1 MRILLVTHIYP
12 PAVDGGSKVIAK
24 IGQYFQKQGHQ
35 ILVLTTNCTSTDDFV
50 SPNSKKY
57 LSSKPNLLRLPVYQH
72 WRRPLKL
79 INLVF
84 KSDLL
89 RVFQKGP
96 IFKTIPFIRA
106 IITITRFR
114 PQLIIAGPLPTT
126 IVIYA
131 RLIHSLLSALSSLH
145 SILSPLHSKLYPLPP
160 HPILLLN
167 ASFHPSDPDFHRQP
181 LINTLKKTDY
191 LWTLTYFHHQFG
203 IPIKKMINVG
213 NGVDQSLLIKGL
225 PSSRE
230 DDRRTG
236 GFNLLFI
243 GSFAAH
249 KGLLTLLE
257 AFDKISPSYPKLTLT
272 LAGQP
277 TLFFPN
283 IQQKINSLP
292 ATTQSRIEIISN
304 FSDSQLP
311 VLIDNCQ
318 ILISPS
324 TQESFGLVLL
334 EAWAR
339 NKPVIAANIPAS
351 LELISKSHG
360 GLLFNP
366 NDSVDLSDKITS
378 LLNDPQAQR
387 HYGRNGYQFVKH
399 HATWDRIGELLWQ
412 KISSSLS

>member
-35 ILVLTTNCTSTDDFV
+35 ILVLTSNCTSTDDFV
-50 SPNSKKY
+50 SPKSKKY

-84 KSDLL
+84 NSDIL
-89 RVFQKGP
+89 RIFQKGP
-96 IFKTIPFIRA
+96 IFKIIPFISA

-131 RLIHSLLSALSSLH
+131 RLIRSLLSIVS
-145 SILSPLHSKLYPLPP
+145 PLPP
-160 HPILLLN
+160 TLLLN

-181 LINTLKKTDY
+181 LINALKIADY
-191 LWTLTYFHHQFG
+191 LWTLTDFETQYFHHQFG
-203 IPIKKMINVG
+203 ISINKMINVG
-213 NGVDQSLLIKGL
+213 NGVDQSLLIKSP

-230 DDRRTG
+230 DTRRTG
-236 GFNLLFI
+236 KFNLLFI

-249 KGLLTLLE
+249 KGLLTLIDALE
-257 AFDKISPSYPKLTLT
+257 KISPSFPQLTLT
-272 LAGQP
+272 IAGQP

-292 ATTQSRIEIISN
+292 TTTQSKIKIITS
-304 FSDSQLP
+304 FSDSKLP
-311 VLIDNCQ
+311 ILIDNCQ

-339 NKPVIAANIPAS
+339 KRPVIAANVPAS

-366 NDSVDLSDKITS
+366 NDSIDLSDKITS
-378 LLNDPQAQR
+378 LLNDPQAQQR
-387 HYGRNGYQFVKH
+387 YGQNGYQFVKH
-399 HATWDRIGELLWQ
+399 QATWDRIGELIWQ
-412 KISSSLS
+412 KISSSSL